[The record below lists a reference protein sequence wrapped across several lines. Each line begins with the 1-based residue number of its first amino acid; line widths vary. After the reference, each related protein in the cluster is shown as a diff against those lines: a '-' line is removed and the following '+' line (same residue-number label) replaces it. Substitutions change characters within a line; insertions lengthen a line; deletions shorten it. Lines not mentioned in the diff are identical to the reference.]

1 MTNQH
6 AFYALK
12 NHNSKTVSVN
22 LSKVLRPELFAFLE
36 KICRFDRR
44 FNVVLRLA
52 SRFTRS
58 ERSAGQESD
67 VSFAALEYR
76 CRVRRY
82 LYELYGLNY
91 GEAYQVTDAIT
102 DWAWSE

>member
-6 AFYALK
+6 AFYALE
-12 NHNSKTVSVN
+12 NHNGETVSVN
-22 LSKVLRPELFAFLE
+22 LSKSLRPELFAFLE

-44 FNVVLRLA
+44 FNVVFRLA

-58 ERSAGQESD
+58 ERGAGQESD

-82 LYELYGLNY
+82 LHELYGVNY
-91 GEAYQVTDAIT
+91 GEAYQVSDAII
-102 DWAWSE
+102 DWGWGE